1 MEESHAGELTMEE
14 TQFQTQLQQ
23 LVGDIEK
30 QNPRQRQRGMQIL
43 IRLYDLSKSLHRTL
57 DLDERLKLIIQKI
70 ASLMQAQRVSIML
83 MDRRGGELYV
93 RVAVGIPQAVIPQAK
108 VKLGEGIA
116 GWVAASGKPLLV
128 KDVKEDKRF
137 VYRNGSAY
145 KDDSFLVLPLRVQG
159 KVIGLINVTNKGDG
173 TGFNE
178 LDQSILEGAVD
189 SLAIAIDQA
198 IRYQEASKIAKAK
211 VDFITV
217 ASHELRTPL
226 TVIKET
232 VALVRD
238 GIFGPLNEMQTRYL
252 DRTKNHVDRLV
263 RLVNELLS
271 IARLE
276 GHQVPMQRTYL
287 DLAAL
292 IRGTVESFV
301 PQAEK
306 KELRLS
312 FDADLSLPKI
322 WGDSDK
328 LIQVL
333 VNLISNA
340 IKFTPKGGIVSI
352 HARPDEDG
360 AWVLI
365 RVQDSGC
372 GIPKN
377 RQKEVFDRFKQLKSF
392 AKEKAE
398 GLGLGL
404 AIAKEIVE
412 LHSGQIWV
420 QSEAEKGSAFFVRLP
435 IDARANRKNEEVQKD
450 E

>member
-1 MEESHAGELTMEE
+1 MEDI
-14 TQFQTQLQQ
+14 QFQTQLQQ
-23 LVGDIEK
+23 LVDGIEK
-30 QNPRQRQRGMQIL
+30 QDPQQRQKGMQVL

-70 ASLMQAQRVSIML
+70 ASLMQSQRVSIML

-93 RVAVGIPQAVIPQAK
+93 RVAVGIPETVIPQAK

-137 VYRNGSAY
+137 VYRDGSAY
-145 KDDSFLVLPLRVQG
+145 KDDSFLVMPLRTQN
-159 KVIGLINVTNKGDG
+159 KVIGLINVTNKTDG
-173 TGFNE
+173 GRFSE
-178 LDQSILEGAVD
+178 LDQSILEGAAD
-189 SLAIAIDQA
+189 SLAVAIDQS
-198 IRYQEASKIAKAK
+198 IRYQETSKIAKAK
-211 VDFITV
+211 VDFIIV
-217 ASHELRTPL
+217 AGHELRTPL
-226 TVIKET
+226 TVVKET
-232 VALVRD
+232 ISLVRD

-252 DRTKNHVDRLV
+252 DRTKSHVDRLV

-276 GHQVPMQRTYL
+276 GDHVPMQRTYL

-292 IRGTVESFV
+292 IRGTVESFIS
-301 PQAEK
+301 QAEK

-328 LIQVL
+328 LIQVF

-340 IKFTPKGGIVSI
+340 VKFTPKGGIVSL
-352 HARPDEDG
+352 HARPEDG

-392 AKEKAE
+392 AKEKTE

-404 AIAKEIVE
+404 AIAKEIIE

-420 QSEAEKGSAFFVRLP
+420 QSETGKGSTFFARLP
-435 IDARANRKNEEVQKD
+435 IDARTNRENGEQKKD

>member
-1 MEESHAGELTMEE
+1 MEE
-14 TQFQTQLQQ
+14 TQFQTELQQ
-23 LVGDIEK
+23 LVDEIEK
-30 QNPRQRQRGMQIL
+30 QDPEQRQKGMQVL
-43 IRLYDLSKSLHRTL
+43 IRLYDLSKSLHSTL
-57 DLDERLKLIIQKI
+57 DLDERLKLIIQKV

-93 RVAVGIPQAVIPQAK
+93 RVAVGMPEAVIPQAK

-128 KDVKEDKRF
+128 KDVKKDKRF
-137 VYRNGSAY
+137 VYRDGSAY

-159 KVIGLINVTNKGDG
+159 KVIGLINVTNKGNG

-178 LDQSILEGAVD
+178 LDQSILEGTAD

-276 GHQVPMQRTYL
+276 GHQVPMQRTCL

-352 HARPDEDG
+352 HARPEDG
-360 AWVLI
+360 SWVLI
-365 RVQDSGC
+365 RAQDSGC

-392 AKEKAE
+392 AKERTE

-420 QSEAEKGSAFFVRLP
+420 QSEAEKGSTFFVRLP
-435 IDARANRKNEEVQKD
+435 IDARADRKNE
-450 E
+450 

>member
-1 MEESHAGELTMEE
+1 MEE

-23 LVGDIEK
+23 LVDDIEK
-30 QNPRQRQRGMQIL
+30 QDPQQKQRGMQLL
-43 IRLYDLSKSLHRTL
+43 IRLYDLSKSLHMTL

-70 ASLMQAQRVSIML
+70 ASLMHAQRVSIML

-93 RVAVGIPQAVIPQAK
+93 RIAVGMPEAIIPQAK

-128 KDVKEDKRF
+128 KDIKEDKRF
-137 VYRNGSAY
+137 VYRDGSAY
-145 KDDSFLVLPLRVQG
+145 KDDSFLVLPLRVQD
-159 KVIGLINVTNKGDG
+159 KVIGLINVTNRSSGG
-173 TGFNE
+173 GFNE
-178 LDQSILEGAVD
+178 LDQSILEGLAD

-198 IRYQEASKIAKAK
+198 LRYQETNKIAKAK

-232 VALVRD
+232 VSLVRD
-238 GIFGPLNEMQTRYL
+238 GIFGSLNEMQIRYL
-252 DRTKNHVDRLV
+252 DRTKNHIDRLV

-292 IRGTVESFV
+292 IRGTVESFI

-312 FDADLSLPKI
+312 FDADLSFPKV

-328 LIQVL
+328 LIQVI

-340 IKFTPKGGIVSI
+340 IKFTPKGGIISI
-352 HARPDEDG
+352 HARPEDG
-360 AWVLI
+360 SWVLI
-365 RVQDSGC
+365 QVQDSGC

-392 AKEKAE
+392 AKEKTE

-404 AIAKEIVE
+404 AIVKEIVE

-420 QSEAEKGSAFFVRLP
+420 QSEAGKGSAFFVRLP
-435 IDARANRKNEEVQKD
+435 IDARANRKNEEGAKKRD